1 MKIMLVDDDR
11 TMRAIL
17 KTLLE
22 LENYQIVT
30 WNGQPDSDIVAQI
43 REESPKILIL
53 DIYMRNINGLDI
65 LRAVRSDPDLNDIHI
80 VMTSGMPLEDECIA
94 GGADAFLLK
103 PYMPDDLIQLLRKV
117 VAEPPL

>member
-22 LENYQIVT
+22 LENYQIAV
-30 WNGQPDSDIVAQI
+30 WNGQPDSDILTQI
-43 REESPKILIL
+43 REENPKILL
-53 DIYMRNINGLDI
+53 LDVYLRDIYGLDI
-65 LRAVRSDPDLNDIHI
+65 LRAVRSDPDLNQIHI

-94 GGADAFLLK
+94 GGADAFLMK
-103 PYMPDDLIQLLRKV
+103 PYMPDDLIQILRKV

>member
-22 LENYQIVT
+22 LENYQIAV
-30 WNGQPDSDIVAQI
+30 WNGQSDSDILTQI
-43 REESPKILIL
+43 REEKPKILIL
-53 DIYMRNINGLDI
+53 DVYMRDINGIDI
-65 LRAVRSDPDLNDIHI
+65 LRAVRADTELNSVHV

-117 VAEPPL
+117 VAEPPI

>member
-22 LENYQIVT
+22 LENYQIAV
-30 WNGQPDSDIVAQI
+30 WNGQPDSDILTQI
-43 REESPKILIL
+43 REENPKILL
-53 DIYMRNINGLDI
+53 LDVYLRDIYGLDI
-65 LRAVRSDPDLNDIHI
+65 LRAVRSDPDLNQIHI
-80 VMTSGMPLEDECIA
+80 VMTSGMPLEDECMA
-94 GGADAFLLK
+94 GGADAFLMK
-103 PYMPDDLIQLLRKV
+103 PYMPDDLIQILRKV